1 MIDYEEDVSLQRTP
15 EWYQARCGRATAS
28 RIADVIGKLKGGGW
42 AAPRAKYMNQIVAER
57 LSGKPQDMRKVRS
70 MEERSDLEPEA
81 RAAYSFY
88 TDYAVDLVGF
98 IPHPSIE
105 YAGCSPDG
113 LVRSDGQVE
122 IKVLD
127 AANHIK
133 LHEGDTSPVLDYAA
147 QMAFQL
153 ACTGRKWCDF
163 VAYCPIMPEELKLF
177 IQRIPRDEEVIRLI
191 ETEVRSFLAE
201 VESRLAP
208 LYAKTNGGF

>member
-1 MIDYEEDVSLQRTP
+1 MIDHEEEVSLQRTP

-28 RIADVIGKLKGGGW
+28 RIADVIGRLKGGGW

-88 TDYAVDLVGF
+88 TNSMVELVGF
-98 IPHPSIE
+98 IPHPTIE

-113 LVRSDGQVE
+113 LVGIEGQVE
-122 IKVLD
+122 LKVFD

-133 LHEGDTSPVLDYAA
+133 LLEGDTSPMLDYAA

-153 ACTGRKWCDF
+153 ACTGREWCDF

-177 IQRIPRDEEVIRLI
+177 TQRVPRDEEVIELL
-191 ETEVRSFLAE
+191 EKEVSAFLAE
-201 VESRLAP
+201 VESRLVP